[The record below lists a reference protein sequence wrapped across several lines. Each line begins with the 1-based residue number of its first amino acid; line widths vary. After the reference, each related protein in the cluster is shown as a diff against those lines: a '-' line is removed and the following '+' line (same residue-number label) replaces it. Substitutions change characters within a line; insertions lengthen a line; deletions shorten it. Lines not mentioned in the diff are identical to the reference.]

1 MRSLLLAAVLGLI
14 LAGSAPGL
22 FAEPAWSWSTSL
34 DTIVGTGDTRYL
46 MELPGSPYGGSSEL
60 IFPLSTLLEGVTFR
74 GERVG
79 GRHDGRREWSFEA
92 SIAVNLLAPFG
103 KMEDYDW
110 WMYTDIPKRLWSYT
124 ESDVSMTWLVL
135 SAAWRMPL
143 ASGRWGRL
151 DGVLGYRLQYVDQKV
166 NGLNGWHT
174 DEVPPYDDIPDG
186 FFQDTYA
193 KLALTYWVMWNVPT
207 AGLAVTLKPVPGVA
221 VGMEAGLAVPI
232 VADEDDHVLRNKL
245 STAAGLG
252 FGGYAELAVRYSWG
266 KAESRVRPYLSFI
279 AGMMALKANTLQT
292 QAWYGDDPGYAGDE
306 TGMVISGIDHQI
318 STKQFTVTL
327 SCGAAY

>member
-1 MRSLLLAAVLGLI
+1 MRSLLLAAALRLI

-34 DTIVGTGDTRYL
+34 DTIVGVGDTRYL
-46 MELPGSPYGGSSEL
+46 MELPGNPGLSSEL
-60 IFPLSTLLEGVTFR
+60 IFPLHTLLEGITFR
-74 GERVG
+74 GERMG
-79 GRHDGRREWSFEA
+79 GRHDGRRNWSFEA
-92 SIAVNLLAPFG
+92 SFAVNLLTPFG
-103 KMEDYDW
+103 RMKDYDW
-110 WMYTDIPKRLWSYT
+110 DMYPGYPKSIWSYT
-124 ESDVSMTWLVL
+124 ESDPTMLWLVA
-135 SAAWRMPL
+135 SAAWKPVL
-143 ASGRWGRL
+143 AVGSWGRL
-151 DGVLGYRLQYVDQKV
+151 EAVLKYRLQYISQKEHSR
-166 NGLNGWHT
+166 NGWQ
-174 DEVPPYDDIPDG
+174 YDPDLLLIDDPG
-186 FFQDTYA
+186 V
-193 KLALTYWVMWNVPT
+193 LALTYWVMWNVPT

-221 VGMEAGLAVPI
+221 VVMEAGLAVPI

-245 STAAGLG
+245 STALGLG

-266 KAESRVRPYLSFI
+266 KAESRVHPYLSFI